1 MDTLLPRHLSALLPE
16 CLDASLP
23 YCPFLP
29 PSPLIPPRL
38 HSFLPR
44 QSTFL
49 SSSLPAQLL
58 QSTRNLGHQAT
69 LFSPP
74 LQVSSQ
80 LSVQVLK
87 EISPQKKA
95 ASKLPESPQQKIQI
109 DNNKKKKRNPFS
121 VSSAFKMSS
130 AVENVT
136 DNLAS
141 VNINEAPNGT
151 APQEQQQQQQPT
163 DAAAASADEGR
174 RLYIGN
180 LAYATTEGEL
190 KEFFK
195 NYKM

>member
-1 MDTLLPRHLSALLPE
+1 M
-16 CLDASLP
+16 
-23 YCPFLP
+23 
-29 PSPLIPPRL
+29 
-38 HSFLPR
+38 
-44 QSTFL
+44 
-49 SSSLPAQLL
+49 
-58 QSTRNLGHQAT
+58 
-69 LFSPP
+69 
-74 LQVSSQ
+74 
-80 LSVQVLK
+80 
-87 EISPQKKA
+87 
-95 ASKLPESPQQKIQI
+95 
-109 DNNKKKKRNPFS
+109 
-121 VSSAFKMSS
+121 SSAIKMSS

-151 APQEQQQQQQPT
+151 APQEQQQQQQQQPT